1 MLRSRRCSQILHP
14 IARAH
19 SGALRSNRAGSAAL
33 IGASFLVAL
42 VVAAGGGIY
51 FYTHQNNVESP
62 ASALLHRVSR
72 GSFELSLTERGE
84 IEAFKV
90 TEIRSLVKS
99 KNTTGIA
106 ILRIVPEGTE
116 VKTGDFLVELDSS
129 ALVSESMLQRIAVNT
144 AKAAE
149 IEAHSLLETATI
161 SVREYTEGTYKQE
174 RQTIEGEVFV
184 TEENLSRAS
193 DYYAYSQKLASKGYV
208 NELQLEADRFAV
220 EKAKKD
226 LDTAKSKL
234 KVLDEFTM
242 PKLRNQ
248 LEGAAQIATAK
259 WEAAKNSYE
268 LEVEKLRDLEDQIS
282 KCTITAPQ
290 PGIVK
295 YAHETNRG
303 GNQEFIVKE
312 GALIRERQAIMI
324 LPTADAMQVKMT
336 VNESLIQYIRPG
348 MPASITPI
356 GSGERVLSGTVQR
369 VNQYP
374 EAMGGRRWNVKEYL
388 AYVSIDESAP
398 ELKAGLTASV
408 NVECNRIVNTL
419 QVPVQSLYAHGDAM
433 YCFVWTVD
441 GWKPKPVKQGPTNDK
456 YFVIEGGLEEGDLV
470 ALNPRAYV
478 ELVKSQLP
486 ELSPEEQQRAVR
498 TGARAGDGK
507 GGEGRGSRGPGGADG
522 GRGRGRGPGLD
533 TSSAADKAPA
543 TSAQAEATTP
553 AISAGAAE

>member
-1 MLRSRRCSQILHP
+1 MLRSRRCSQILHTR
-14 IARAH
+14 ALAH
-19 SGALRSNRAGSAAL
+19 SASRRAGSTAL
-33 IGASFLVAL
+33 IGASFVVAL

-51 FYTHQNNVESP
+51 FYTHQSSVESP

-106 ILRIVPEGTE
+106 VLRIVPEGTE

-149 IEAHSLLETATI
+149 IEAHSLLETADI

-174 RQTIEGEVFV
+174 RQTIEGEIFV
-184 TEENLSRAS
+184 TEENLSRAT
-193 DYYAYSQKLASKGYV
+193 DFYAYSQKLAAKGYV
-208 NELQLEADRFAV
+208 NELQLEADGFAV

-234 KVLDEFTM
+234 RVLDDFTM

-248 LEGAAQIATAK
+248 LEGAAQIAKAK

-282 KCTITAPQ
+282 KCTISAPQ
-290 PGIVK
+290 PGVVK

-312 GALIRERQAIMI
+312 GALIRERQAILI

-356 GSGERVLSGTVQR
+356 GTGERVLRGTVQR

-388 AYVSIDESAP
+388 AFVSIDESVP

-408 NVECNRIVNTL
+408 NVECNRVVNTL
-419 QVPVQSLYAHGDAM
+419 QVPVQSLYAHGDGM
-433 YCFVWTVD
+433 YCFVWTD
-441 GWKPKPVKQGPTNDK
+441 NGWKAKPVKQGPTNDK
-456 YFVIEGGLEEGDLV
+456 YFVIESGLEEGDQV

-498 TGARAGDGK
+498 TGPRGDGK
-507 GGEGRGSRGPGGADG
+507 SGEGRGPGGADG
-522 GRGRGRGPGLD
+522 RRGRGRGPGLD
-533 TSSAADKAPA
+533 TSSAAGKAPEA
-543 TSAQAEATTP
+543 SAQADATTP
-553 AISAGAAE
+553 ANSAGAAE